1 MIRSSRHGGFDFR
14 DIHVLVVEDEE
25 FARTLTTQVLRGY
38 GCAGVQSAEHGNQA
52 LDILTAATR
61 SFDLI
66 ICDFRMPRMN
76 GIELLKAIR
85 RGVPGVARDIP
96 FAMLTSHADKP
107 VVGLAFELD
116 VDCFLIKPIT
126 AATMR
131 ERLVRVMSTDRPI
144 KPPFDYHEINT
155 DRVAD
160 EGDTLDMERTSPGV
174 VVPQRDEPV
183 DKSKVARPGTRITTL
198 AKVRAGAMLVDPIV
212 TSGGQMLVP
221 AGIALDKRTIER
233 LRDLAEMDPGV
244 REIHIED

>member
-1 MIRSSRHGGFDFR
+1 MIRSSRHSGFDFR

-25 FARTLTTQVLRGY
+25 FARTLTSQVLRGY
-38 GCAGVQSAEHGNQA
+38 GCADVQSVEDGNQA
-52 LDILTAATR
+52 LDHLTAATR

-66 ICDFRMPRMN
+66 VCDFRMPKMN

-85 RGVPGVARDIP
+85 KGAPGVARDIP

-131 ERLVRVMSTDRPI
+131 ERLTRVMSTDRPI
-144 KPPFDYHEINT
+144 KAPFDYHEVNT

-160 EGDTLDMERTSPGV
+160 DADLQRPPPPVQRPAMTL
-174 VVPQRDEPV
+174 
-183 DKSKVARPGTRITTL
+183 RPGTRVVSL
-198 AKVRAGAMLVDPIV
+198 SKVRPGSVLVDAMT
-212 TSGGQMLVP
+212 TSNGQMLLP
-221 AGIALDKRTIER
+221 AGVSLDARTIAR
-233 LRDLAEMDPGV
+233 LRDLAEMDANV
-244 REIHIED
+244 REVHIED